1 MTNNEL
7 EFQKTEVPPFNQKLI
22 AEYIRILEQKYM
34 ELDGDPFGF
43 KARMVVRKEIESM
56 RAFIEEH
63 EMDKTFESLSKAFG
77 LGENHKKPKAK
88 SLQVSEDESNSSFR
102 SKFAQ
107 GDSRAELHSA
117 LDLI

>member
-7 EFQKTEVPPFNQKLI
+7 EFQKTEVPPFNKELI

-34 ELDGDPFGF
+34 ALDGDPFGF

-63 EMDKTFESLSKAFG
+63 EMEKTFSSLSRAFG
-77 LGENHKKPKAK
+77 LGDHHKKPKAK
-88 SLQVSEDESNSSFR
+88 PLEILEEDLNSSFR
-102 SKFAQ
+102 SKFAN